1 MGSELHHML
10 ILFSFMVDLGI
21 EVCRLQLLV
30 HFNLVSDIQYLV
42 ATLASLRLVDIC
54 ITYKAVLIV

>member
-1 MGSELHHML
+1 MGSKLHHML
-10 ILFSFMVDLGI
+10 SLFSFMVDLGI

-42 ATLASLRLVDIC
+42 ATLASLRPVDIC
-54 ITYKAVLIV
+54 ITNKAVRIV